1 MPIALALFS
10 CNEGNYD
17 MGLIEN
23 QTTDSAVIET
33 SRVTTDEVSQV
44 ATSFFRKMDVPETR
58 SSSYEISQ
66 IYDDSGNISMYV
78 VNFANDGGFV
88 IVSATKNFNPILAYS
103 ETGNY
108 DVNGLMPPGLYQWQ
122 SEMSETVNYADELP
136 ADSTTVYRNMWS
148 EYLPQETVQQ
158 PSQAATRAIVGDM
171 VQAQLILQDSVM
183 AWNGRQGYTVL
194 QITGSITGDK
204 KIDEAIRDWAKGG
217 IYPPYQEEWERL
229 SLVLRRPKPVTNVKN
244 FMQSTWGQR
253 KNYNEAFDRING
265 TLPPAGCGPVALGQI
280 MRYYEYPSYF
290 NWDAMPYDEASHT
303 TSVLLHDIAIKANA
317 EISIDGTGTTDND
330 IQKALQSYGYKCDGV
345 SNHKASKAFY
355 EIERKHPVYMAG
367 TLEGIGDGHAW
378 VASGGSYTTSEYYY
392 YLYTLRERID
402 FSPIYQYSEP
412 GGIPIY
418 YFYMNWGW
426 YGDYNGNYL
435 EGSPAPSSY
444 GEITERKDIYGI
456 TPNN

>member
-1 MPIALALFS
+1 
-10 CNEGNYD
+10 

-183 AWNGRQGYTVL
+183 AWNGRQGYTV
-194 QITGSITGDK
+194 
-204 KIDEAIRDWAKGG
+204 
-217 IYPPYQEEWERL
+217 
-229 SLVLRRPKPVTNVKN
+229 
-244 FMQSTWGQR
+244 
-253 KNYNEAFDRING
+253 
-265 TLPPAGCGPVALGQI
+265 
-280 MRYYEYPSYF
+280 
-290 NWDAMPYDEASHT
+290 
-303 TSVLLHDIAIKANA
+303 
-317 EISIDGTGTTDND
+317 
-330 IQKALQSYGYKCDGV
+330 
-345 SNHKASKAFY
+345 
-355 EIERKHPVYMAG
+355 
-367 TLEGIGDGHAW
+367 
-378 VASGGSYTTSEYYY
+378 
-392 YLYTLRERID
+392 
-402 FSPIYQYSEP
+402 
-412 GGIPIY
+412 
-418 YFYMNWGW
+418 
-426 YGDYNGNYL
+426 
-435 EGSPAPSSY
+435 
-444 GEITERKDIYGI
+444 
-456 TPNN
+456 